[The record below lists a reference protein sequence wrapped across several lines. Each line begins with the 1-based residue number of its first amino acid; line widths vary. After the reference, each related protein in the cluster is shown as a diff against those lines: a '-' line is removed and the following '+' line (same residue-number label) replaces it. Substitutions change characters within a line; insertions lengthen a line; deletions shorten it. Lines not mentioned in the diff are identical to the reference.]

1 VLIYTGRIAPEIP
14 AFGTVAAVVTADYTA
29 EEKRRLFNENGER
42 LETEL
47 NAKIAE
53 GSTFVEAAEALE
65 LKATAHEAFK
75 VGEAPRTFNRS
86 ALQKAQ
92 SMEAGELSPMLTSG
106 NTGVFVYVEEK
117 NVPEIAADDENLTQ
131 AQSFLKRY
139 ASYVSSNALVSEL
152 VARGIEEDTAE
163 VLDEQ

>member
-1 VLIYTGRIAPEIP
+1 
-14 AFGTVAAVVTADYTA
+14 
-29 EEKRRLFNENGER
+29 
-42 LETEL
+42 
-47 NAKIAE
+47 
-53 GSTFVEAAEALE
+53 
-65 LKATAHEAFK
+65 
-75 VGEAPRTFNRS
+75 
-86 ALQKAQ
+86 
-92 SMEAGELSPMLTSG
+92 MLTSG